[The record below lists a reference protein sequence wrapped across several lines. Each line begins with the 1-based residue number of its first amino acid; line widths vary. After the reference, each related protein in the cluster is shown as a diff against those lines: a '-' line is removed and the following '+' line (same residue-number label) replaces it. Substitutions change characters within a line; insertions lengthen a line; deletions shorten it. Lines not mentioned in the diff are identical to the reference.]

1 MSKKILVTGGAGY
14 IGSHTVVALQQ
25 QGYEV
30 VILDNL
36 VNSNEAIIGQIA
48 KITGIRPVFENIDMR
63 DGAKMDKFFEK
74 HSDIAGVIHFAAF
87 KAVGESTQFPLRY
100 YENNL
105 FSLINLMKSM
115 EQAGCNNLVFSSSCT
130 VYGQPDQLPV
140 TENAPV
146 KTPLSPYGNTKQIS
160 EEIIEDHVSSSALNA
175 ISLRYFNPIGA
186 HESALIGELPIGIP
200 NNLVPFITQAA
211 IGKRDTLKIF
221 GNDYDT
227 PDGTC
232 IRDYIHVMDLA
243 KAHVF
248 AIQRLEKRQNATPSE
263 VFNLGTGN
271 GYSVM
276 EIVNTFEKVTG
287 IKLNYQIAPRRPGDI
302 TKVWADTHK
311 ANEILGWKTELG
323 LETMLKSAWEWE
335 QNLASGI
342 I

>member
-1 MSKKILVTGGAGY
+1 M
-14 IGSHTVVALQQ
+14 
-25 QGYEV
+25 
-30 VILDNL
+30 
-36 VNSNEAIIGQIA
+36 
-48 KITGIRPVFENIDMR
+48 
-63 DGAKMDKFFEK
+63 
-74 HSDIAGVIHFAAF
+74 
-87 KAVGESTQFPLRY
+87 
-100 YENNL
+100 L
-105 FSLINLMKSM
+105 FRS
-115 EQAGCNNLVFSSSCT
+115 
-130 VYGQPDQLPV
+130 
-140 TENAPV
+140 
-146 KTPLSPYGNTKQIS
+146 GNTKQIS